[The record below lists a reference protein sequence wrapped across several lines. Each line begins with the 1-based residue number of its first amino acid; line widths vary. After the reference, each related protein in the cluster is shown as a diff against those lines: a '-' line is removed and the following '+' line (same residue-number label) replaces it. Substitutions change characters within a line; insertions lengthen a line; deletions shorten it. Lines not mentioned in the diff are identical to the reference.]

1 MILQEKDIKGLL
13 EKLIAQ
19 NPGKELDV
27 GISSSETGS
36 TRFADNAIT
45 TNGVYNTL
53 NLYVAVTKG
62 KKRGI
67 ALVNELS
74 ADKINEA
81 VARADT
87 LADVAP
93 ENPELM
99 PSLGPQT
106 YLKIPPVYFQK
117 SADFSP
123 GERAD
128 AIFAVLE
135 KAKKNSVTA
144 AGFFETGSYASG
156 SLNAKGLYYFLT
168 ASRAYYSNT
177 IRSEGG
183 SGWASADDENVEK
196 IATAGLSDWAL
207 RKALDSKNA
216 KPLAPG
222 KYTVIL
228 EPAAAAD
235 MVWFLLYNF
244 SAREADEGRTFLSLG
259 EGKNRLGET
268 LVSPKITIY
277 SDPAFPGI
285 PAFPIGEDGLPQAK
299 TAWIEKGVV
308 KNLSYTRYWAQKMN
322 KEPVGFPPNIIME
335 GENHT
340 LEELIQSTKKGVLV
354 SRFWYI
360 RDLNPMILLLTGL
373 TRDGTFLIENGKVS
387 HPVNNFR
394 FNESPVNVLKNVEMM
409 SRPGRVVGGEV
420 GQSAFVPALKVKGF
434 NFSSVSDAV

>member
-13 EKLIAQ
+13 ENIIAQ

-36 TRFADNAIT
+36 TRFANNAIT

-67 ALVNELS
+67 ALVNELNR
-74 ADKINEA
+74 DKINEA
-81 VARADT
+81 VSRADA

-99 PSLGPQT
+99 PSLGPQI
-106 YLKIPPVYFQK
+106 YPKIPPVYFQK
-117 SADFSP
+117 TADFSP
-123 GERAD
+123 GQRAD
-128 AIFAVLE
+128 AIIAAIE
-135 KAKKNSVTA
+135 KAKKQNIMA
-144 AGFFETGSYASG
+144 AGFFETGSSASG
-156 SLNAKGLYYFLT
+156 SLNSKGLYYYLT
-168 ASRAYYSNT
+168 SSRAYYSNT

-183 SGWASADDENVEK
+183 SGWASADDENVERVS
-196 IATAGLSDWAL
+196 TEELSDRAIQ
-207 RKALDSKNA
+207 KALDSRDA

-244 SAREADEGRTFLSLG
+244 TAREADEGRSFLSLA
-259 EGKNRLGET
+259 EGKNRLGEK
-268 LVSPKITIY
+268 LVSSKIIIF
-277 SDPAFPGI
+277 SDPTSPEI
-285 PAFPIGEDGLPQAK
+285 PAFPIGEGGLPQKK
-299 TAWIEKGVV
+299 TFWIEKGVV
-308 KNLSYTRYWAQKMN
+308 KNLVYTRFWAEKMG
-322 KEPVGFPPNIIME
+322 KKPVPFPPNVIME

-340 LEELIQSTKKGVLV
+340 LEELITSTKKGVLV

-409 SRPGRVVGGEV
+409 SRPMRVVGGEV
-420 GQSAFVPALKVKGF
+420 GQSAFLPALKVRNF
-434 NFSSVSDAV
+434 NFSSISDAV